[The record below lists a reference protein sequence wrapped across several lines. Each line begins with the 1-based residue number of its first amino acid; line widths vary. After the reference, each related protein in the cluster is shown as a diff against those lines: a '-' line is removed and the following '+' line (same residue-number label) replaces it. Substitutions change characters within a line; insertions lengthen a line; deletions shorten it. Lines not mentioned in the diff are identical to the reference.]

1 MSSSTPSM
9 GARPSPSSDSR
20 RKRLS
25 RSGQRRKGRF
35 QTRRTRGGTAALH
48 SDEVTTE
55 GGSSSAVRHEL
66 GSREADEDVEEG
78 TPRRCWPFFRVFVEK
93 KYMRQFFR
101 YDWGTFRL
109 LFVISCVSRSVC
121 AFVNLLSLIFSAPF
135 VTCSEDEG
143 KGDNKRC
150 QKKFVWF
157 VVIICVDFL
166 ISILYTIQ
174 FIARIEYAIYLR
186 VQKDR
191 VRGLHRRSSFV

>member
-1 MSSSTPSM
+1 M

-101 YDWGTFRL
+101 
-109 LFVISCVSRSVC
+109 VC

-191 VRGLHRRSSFV
+191 VRGLHRRNSFV